1 MPFID
6 IDNAKYQKEDLVI
19 MQDFNFLIADRLC
32 RRYCDDSLAS
42 RVSKQIG
49 VIKDIKAHFGDNSH
63 IVYTLL
69 IDGEYWY
76 FPENAIKE
84 VFYDGYTPPSK
95 PIIVYCEYCGNSF
108 ALDETLPEEDRYLC
122 ENCRKRQVVL
132 PYHRHTPKLD
142 FFCTEEEENEEDKLY
157 FGIESEVDE
166 GGENNSTVRNIL
178 PLINTEK
185 DRQMFIYCSH
195 DGSLHNGFE
204 IITQPATPNYH
215 RQKRPEYEAVFN
227 YLKRRE
233 YVAHNTS
240 TCGIHIHFNRDFFK
254 DNEELYISKLL
265 YIIEK
270 HWEDIIIFSRRS
282 KNRLRYCKKR
292 DGNLKEF
299 VSFWNKS
306 GDHEGHYYA
315 VNLTNQN
322 TIEFRIFRGT
332 LNINTFFCIIDYV
345 ENLVR
350 FVKTKSLAELRKMK
364 FEDFLSEEGKEYF
377 NSRKE
382 IVKFSE

>member
-1 MPFID
+1 MPFTD
-6 IDNAKYQKEDLVI
+6 IDNAKFQIQDLVI
-19 MQDFNFLIADRLC
+19 MENYNFLRTEPKC
-32 RRYCDDSLAS
+32 RRYCDDNLANK
-42 RVSKQIG
+42 VSEQIG
-49 VIKDIKAHFGDNSH
+49 LIKS
-63 IVYTLL
+63 
-69 IDGEYWY
+69 IDYRSDYGIIYGLRINGENWF
-76 FPENAIKE
+76 FPESAIKE
-84 VFYDGYTPPSK
+84 LFYEGYTPPPLK
-95 PIIVYCEYCGNSF
+95 PFAYCEYCGSGF
-108 ALDETLPEEDRYLC
+108 FLDETLPEEDRYLC

-166 GGENNSTVRNIL
+166 GGEDNYTVRHIL
-178 PLINTEK
+178 PLINTEE

-299 VSFWNKS
+299 ISAWDKS

-322 TIEFRIFRGT
+322 TIEFRIFKGT
-332 LNINTFFCIIDYV
+332 LNINTFFCIIDYM

-350 FVKTKSLAELRKMK
+350 SVKTKSLAELRKMK

-382 IVKFSE
+382 IAKFSE